1 MFFSLFL
8 KRPYNQDN
16 KNLWKLLYEC
26 AKLNKQC
33 AVICDITVY
42 RKAVNDNFFVYDHP
56 LAAKTDNKKED
67 VHMKDYA
74 TGIQHIGIPTKDME
88 ASKQFYEK
96 LGFEIAYETLN
107 EGNQVKFFKMGNLI
121 MEVYESDDV
130 TMKVGSV
137 DHVAIDVKDIEQT
150 YQEICDL
157 GLNNLQD
164 EIHFLPFWDNGV
176 KFFTIKGPNEEKIEF
191 GKFL

>member
-1 MFFSLFL
+1 
-8 KRPYNQDN
+8 
-16 KNLWKLLYEC
+16 
-26 AKLNKQC
+26 
-33 AVICDITVY
+33 
-42 RKAVNDNFFVYDHP
+42 
-56 LAAKTDNKKED
+56 
-67 VHMKDYA
+67 MKDYA

-96 LGFEIAYETLN
+96 IGFEIAYETVN
-107 EGNQVKFFKMGNLI
+107 DGNQVKFFRMGNLI
-121 MEVYESDDV
+121 MEVYESEDV
-130 TMKVGSV
+130 AMKVGSV

-150 YQEICDL
+150 YQEICDM
-157 GLNNLQD
+157 GLNNLHD

>member
-1 MFFSLFL
+1 
-8 KRPYNQDN
+8 
-16 KNLWKLLYEC
+16 
-26 AKLNKQC
+26 
-33 AVICDITVY
+33 
-42 RKAVNDNFFVYDHP
+42 
-56 LAAKTDNKKED
+56 
-67 VHMKDYA
+67 MKDYA

-96 LGFEIAYETLN
+96 IGFEIAYETVN
-107 EGNQVKFFKMGNLI
+107 DGNQVKFFRMGNLI
-121 MEVYESDDV
+121 MEVYESEDV
-130 TMKVGSV
+130 AMKVGSV

-150 YQEICDL
+150 YQEICDM

>member
-1 MFFSLFL
+1 
-8 KRPYNQDN
+8 
-16 KNLWKLLYEC
+16 
-26 AKLNKQC
+26 
-33 AVICDITVY
+33 
-42 RKAVNDNFFVYDHP
+42 
-56 LAAKTDNKKED
+56 
-67 VHMKDYA
+67 MKDYA

-96 LGFEIAYETLN
+96 IGFEIAYETVN
-107 EGNQVKFFKMGNLI
+107 DGNQVKFFKMGNLI
-121 MEVYESDDV
+121 MEVYESEDV
-130 TMKVGSV
+130 AMKVGSV

-150 YQEICDL
+150 YQEICDM